1 MEQWRPDSGLFKKRE
16 EKPKEGHPFFVDRTR
31 ELALGDGP
39 FVETPTI
46 RDNTLTLLTYLT
58 RSPKARVMIN
68 GEQGSGRYTLLR
80 SIALASVQNTFPGLE
95 KKKIIEIDGQSLIKE
110 TQQDKANR
118 LPELLAS
125 MKDSF
130 FYIDLSG
137 LSDQELA
144 FVSRLKWS
152 VPLMVIGSP
161 RAFKNKDLWVD
172 QWDDV
177 SIKPYTTGEVK
188 QIIEGHYGYILQK
201 NNLTGGNEK
210 EIIDLLLTYAEGV
223 TQKSQPGAG
232 LELLRLT
239 AAAIKLSGSDVLD
252 ANQVAQFMARQG
264 HVSPDTLLKGENEK
278 ILDLEKAF
286 SERIINQEEAKERI
300 LAALRRKA
308 AALSEDKR
316 PIGSFIFLG
325 PTGVGKTETARVLA
339 ETLFGSQKNMIQI
352 DMSEYQEPHS
362 ISRLIGSPPGYVG
375 YDAGGHLTE
384 AVRRDSFSVVLLDEF
399 DKANSNVYDVL
410 LQVLEDG
417 RLTDG
422 KGRTVDF
429 RQTII
434 IMTSNF
440 MSEYFYQG
448 MKQGVDPDQV
458 SREILENF
466 KTSMR
471 PELINRIDGIVVY
484 KPLTKEDSR
493 QVLDLMIENMVQRQ
507 LKSERDID
515 VEVTTELRQYLLDQG
530 FDQKLGARPLKR
542 MVEQLILD
550 NVAAKIISGEVQN
563 GDKLFLSLK
572 GEEIVVT
579 KA

>member
-1 MEQWRPDSGLFKKRE
+1 MEQWRPDSGLFKKRG

-39 FVETPTI
+39 FFETPTFH
-46 RDNTLTLLTYLT
+46 DNTVTPLTYLT

-264 HVSPDTLLKGENEK
+264 HFSPDTLLKGENEK

-286 SERIINQEEAKERI
+286 S
-300 LAALRRKA
+300 
-308 AALSEDKR
+308 
-316 PIGSFIFLG
+316 
-325 PTGVGKTETARVLA
+325 
-339 ETLFGSQKNMIQI
+339 
-352 DMSEYQEPHS
+352 
-362 ISRLIGSPPGYVG
+362 
-375 YDAGGHLTE
+375 
-384 AVRRDSFSVVLLDEF
+384 
-399 DKANSNVYDVL
+399 
-410 LQVLEDG
+410 
-417 RLTDG
+417 
-422 KGRTVDF
+422 
-429 RQTII
+429 
-434 IMTSNF
+434 
-440 MSEYFYQG
+440 
-448 MKQGVDPDQV
+448 
-458 SREILENF
+458 
-466 KTSMR
+466 
-471 PELINRIDGIVVY
+471 
-484 KPLTKEDSR
+484 
-493 QVLDLMIENMVQRQ
+493 
-507 LKSERDID
+507 
-515 VEVTTELRQYLLDQG
+515 
-530 FDQKLGARPLKR
+530 
-542 MVEQLILD
+542 
-550 NVAAKIISGEVQN
+550 
-563 GDKLFLSLK
+563 
-572 GEEIVVT
+572 
-579 KA
+579 

>member
-1 MEQWRPDSGLFKKRE
+1 
-16 EKPKEGHPFFVDRTR
+16 
-31 ELALGDGP
+31 
-39 FVETPTI
+39 
-46 RDNTLTLLTYLT
+46 
-58 RSPKARVMIN
+58 
-68 GEQGSGRYTLLR
+68 
-80 SIALASVQNTFPGLE
+80 
-95 KKKIIEIDGQSLIKE
+95 
-110 TQQDKANR
+110 
-118 LPELLAS
+118 
-125 MKDSF
+125 
-130 FYIDLSG
+130 
-137 LSDQELA
+137 
-144 FVSRLKWS
+144 
-152 VPLMVIGSP
+152 
-161 RAFKNKDLWVD
+161 
-172 QWDDV
+172 
-177 SIKPYTTGEVK
+177 
-188 QIIEGHYGYILQK
+188 
-201 NNLTGGNEK
+201 
-210 EIIDLLLTYAEGV
+210 
-223 TQKSQPGAG
+223 
-232 LELLRLT
+232 
-239 AAAIKLSGSDVLD
+239 
-252 ANQVAQFMARQG
+252 
-264 HVSPDTLLKGENEK
+264 
-278 ILDLEKAF
+278 
-286 SERIINQEEAKERI
+286 
-300 LAALRRKA
+300 
-308 AALSEDKR
+308 
-316 PIGSFIFLG
+316 LG